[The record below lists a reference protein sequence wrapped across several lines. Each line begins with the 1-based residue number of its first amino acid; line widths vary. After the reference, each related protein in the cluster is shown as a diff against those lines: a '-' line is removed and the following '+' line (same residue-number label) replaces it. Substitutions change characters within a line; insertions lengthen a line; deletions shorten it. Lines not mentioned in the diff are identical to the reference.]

1 MFIPYF
7 STIRRS
13 PSPLFSYID
22 VLTGSLGNMSM
33 SPPRTSQQQQQ
44 QHVVTASSS
53 SGQAAIG
60 GMTRST
66 SGGSSSLRDRH
77 DAFIADGKTC
87 VRCAY
92 QIPLYP
98 SLDLLLCVFPLPGLS
113 GLSQSL
119 DQYPGQGHSHGHG
132 HQQNSTSSNINNIRD
147 HDNSNSTSITENVLT
162 VSASA
167 APFIPGEYRVSASSS
182 VGSSSLGV
190 MATIG
195 QGPGRQQQQQ
205 QQHQQQGSSGSDSL
219 PLRSSL
225 QGSLQSA
232 TISDYQHPSF
242 THHSSNQL
250 LRQSYPPPSNQHN
263 TIRGPQLQQLYHPSN
278 NNLNSNLHP
287 FNGMNN
293 NSSSNSSSSNS
304 SGNQRVNLLSAEFDT
319 KQQPNPTNT
328 NAAYYDSNNM
338 HTQQRGL
345 SNSGRAMGS
354 VSIRSSS
361 LSSASRSLSLQNVE
375 ETMRSSLES
384 KHSHGG
390 DRHSERHAASTTHLH
405 VIDRNNMNPVTNNNT
420 NTSSKQDRQELVES
434 PQSKL
439 AYKDFY
445 RHFRTLERDS
455 VDMARKYAEES
466 LQWMPERAQW
476 RVLLEMADLAK
487 RSNEFEKARE
497 LYAQVCDSQP
507 LASQGWLEWSKMEE
521 ECGHVKYSLKIL
533 RKGLSRCQF
542 NEGLLTKAIKQQE
555 KLHNMEEARGML
567 SILKHESIERVWK
580 AVLEGALLE
589 ARAGRIIVARK
600 FLQYLIQHVPWY
612 GPIYH
617 EAFKLEERDERDDAA
632 LTVVKKG
639 LRELPRYGP
648 LWFGLLRVVERRDAK
663 NEMRKWLLGGFPQLT
678 HMREEAALAVHCISR
693 ELVWKVHFERAQ
705 AEERAADAAAWGMY
719 CATPKGT
726 SHRGLSTTRDVL
738 YRHARLSLVKSLLS
752 CPANLQWKIW
762 LAGARLELS
771 AGSLARARGLLCRAF
786 ATVPAKSRSHV
797 YLECSRVEEFANNLD
812 AARRI
817 LSRARN
823 EVRGEWKV
831 FLESVLLEARAGNFR
846 GAVRAADE
854 ALVLHAGTGR
864 LWAILVQI
872 CHRLE
877 GLTRP
882 SDARK
887 LPKQNFDSSS
897 LPDSLYPVPTKVT
910 YSAPL
915 VLVLLSHLFLLYLL
929 IIHRNLCF
937 EGHYEKCRKVA
948 KCGVK
953 ALDVI
958 STPCT
963 SHLTSPMHRNT
974 WDSRYNL
981 LHSTGIHLSSTCDS
995 R

>member
-1 MFIPYF
+1 MSSI
-7 STIRRS
+7 SAAH
-13 PSPLFSYID
+13 
-22 VLTGSLGNMSM
+22 LTLTDFLVIFLLGM
-33 SPPRTSQQQQQ
+33 
-44 QHVVTASSS
+44 
-53 SGQAAIG
+53 
-60 GMTRST
+60 
-66 SGGSSSLRDRH
+66 
-77 DAFIADGKTC
+77 
-87 VRCAY
+87 
-92 QIPLYP
+92 
-98 SLDLLLCVFPLPGLS
+98 S
-113 GLSQSL
+113 GLSQL
-119 DQYPGQGHSHGHG
+119 LNQHPGQGHG
-132 HQQNSTSSNINNIRD
+132 HQQQSSSSSSSSSRNNNNNNNRD

-167 APFIPGEYRVSASSS
+167 APFIPGEYRVST
-182 VGSSSLGV
+182 SSLGG
-190 MATIG
+190 MATT
-195 QGPGRQQQQQ
+195 GPGQVRQHQ
-205 QQHQQQGSSGSDSL
+205 QQQGSSSSDSL

-232 TISDYQHPSF
+232 TISDYQHPSLN
-242 THHSSNQL
+242 HHSSNQL
-250 LRQSYPPPSNQHN
+250 MRQSYPPPSSQHN
-263 TIRGPQLQQLYHPSN
+263 PTRGGPQSQQPYHSSTN
-278 NNLNSNLHP
+278 NNPNSNLHSYI
-287 FNGMNN
+287 GMNN
-293 NSSSNSSSSNS
+293 NNSGSNS
-304 SGNQRVNLLSAEFDT
+304 RVNLLSSEFDT
-319 KQQPNPTNT
+319 KQTPIPTNT
-328 NAAYYDSNNM
+328 NTSYYDPNNL
-338 HTQQRGL
+338 HTQQQRGL
-345 SNSGRAMGS
+345 SSSGQRVMMGS
-354 VSIRSSS
+354 VGIRASS
-361 LSSASRSLSLQNVE
+361 LSSSTSRSLSLQNVE
-375 ETMRSSLES
+375 ETMRSSLEF

-390 DRHSERHAASTTHLH
+390 DRHSERHVPTHLH
-405 VIDRNNMNPVTNNNT
+405 VIDRNNVNPVISNNI
-420 NTSSKQDRQELVES
+420 NTSNKQDRQELVES

-455 VDMARKYAEES
+455 VDMAKKYAEES

-663 NEMRKWLLGGFPQLT
+663 NEMRKWLLGGFPQLI

-854 ALVLHAGTGR
+854 ALILHAGTGR

-882 SDARK
+882 SDNRK
-887 LPKQNFDSSS
+887 LPKHHVDNV
-897 LPDSLYPVPTKVT
+897 PDALYPVPKKVT
-910 YSAPL
+910 ECWTHSYHF
-915 VLVLLSHLFLLYLL
+915 LLSINILCDTNSR
-929 IIHRNLCF
+929 RNRCC
-937 EGHYEKCRKVA
+937 EGHCAKFQKVV
-948 KCGVK
+948 KYGVK
-953 ALDVI
+953 GHAAI
-958 STPCT
+958 STHSMLDPLIC
-963 SHLTSPMHRNT
+963 LQPRNI
-974 WDSRYNL
+974 WALPSNL
-981 LHSTGIHLSSTCDS
+981 HHNMGIHLLSISVW
-995 R
+995 RF

>member
-1 MFIPYF
+1 
-7 STIRRS
+7 
-13 PSPLFSYID
+13 
-22 VLTGSLGNMSM
+22 MS
-33 SPPRTSQQQQQ
+33 Q
-44 QHVVTASSS
+44 
-53 SGQAAIG
+53 
-60 GMTRST
+60 
-66 SGGSSSLRDRH
+66 L
-77 DAFIADGKTC
+77 
-87 VRCAY
+87 
-92 QIPLYP
+92 
-98 SLDLLLCVFPLPGLS
+98 
-113 GLSQSL
+113 L
-119 DQYPGQGHSHGHG
+119 DQYPGQGQGHG
-132 HQQNSTSSNINNIRD
+132 HQQNSSSSSSSSSSSNRD
-147 HDNSNSTSITENVLT
+147 HDNSNATSITDNDLT

-182 VGSSSLGV
+182 GSTSLGGMATTGSSSSSRDQ
-190 MATIG
+190 AAASIG
-195 QGPGRQQQQQ
+195 
-205 QQHQQQGSSGSDSL
+205 

-242 THHSSNQL
+242 GHHSSNQL
-250 LRQSYPPPSNQHN
+250 MRQSYPPPSSQHN
-263 TIRGPQLQQLYHPSN
+263 PSRGGPQSQQPYHPSN
-278 NNLNSNLHP
+278 NNPNSNLHQYV
-287 FNGMNN
+287 GMN
-293 NSSSNSSSSNS
+293 NSSSSSSSG
-304 SGNQRVNLLSAEFDT
+304 GNPRVNLLSSEFDT
-319 KQQPNPTNT
+319 KQQSIPTNT
-328 NAAYYDSNNM
+328 NAVHYDPNNI

-345 SNSGRAMGS
+345 SSSGRVIGS
-354 VSIRSSS
+354 VGIRASS

-390 DRHSERHAASTTHLH
+390 DRHSERHAPSHLH
-405 VIDRNNMNPVTNNNT
+405 VIDRNNANTATSNNINM
-420 NTSSKQDRQELVES
+420 SGKQDRQELVES

-663 NEMRKWLLGGFPQLT
+663 GEMRKWLLGGFPQLS

-797 YLECSRVEEFANNLD
+797 YLECSRVEEYANNLD

-887 LPKQNFDSSS
+887 LPKQNIDSNS
-897 LPDSLYPVPTKVT
+897 LPDSLYPVPKKVT
-910 YSAPL
+910 LP
-915 VLVLLSHLFLLYLL
+915 V
-929 IIHRNLCF
+929 
-937 EGHYEKCRKVA
+937 
-948 KCGVK
+948 
-953 ALDVI
+953 
-958 STPCT
+958 T
-963 SHLTSPMHRNT
+963 
-974 WDSRYNL
+974 
-981 LHSTGIHLSSTCDS
+981 
-995 R
+995 